1 MGTMKSKPSRRDTGK
16 QNRSLA
22 GNTERGVRSHLSN
35 HNAAPVSH
43 VELSFDEMVIEGSRR
58 LRDAIYR
65 IHPSIFAPA

>member
-1 MGTMKSKPSRRDTGK
+1 MGTMKSKSHMTGK
-16 QNRSLA
+16 RHRGAAIGARMHLA
-22 GNTERGVRSHLSN
+22 ETP
-35 HNAAPVSH
+35 AADVSH